1 VFSSSLADRGRE
13 YKSLAQFFAHR
24 PYTRSVQTAA
34 FFDLDRTLLRRSSA
48 LALAG
53 GFREHGVIGRG
64 QLAKA
69 AAWQLLFAARGA
81 GAETVRK
88 AAEDG
93 LMILKGF
100 AVDDLRGLVRDA
112 MEPVLKP
119 LVFQEALALA
129 EDHRRRGEPVFIV
142 SATLQEIV
150 EELADELGFDGGLGS
165 TCEVVDGVYTGRSV
179 RACHGEGKAAAI
191 RGLAHECGLDL
202 AGSTAYSDSHT
213 DLPFLE
219 AVGKPVAVNPDRE
232 LRRLATERGWPVLT
246 FVEPAYPT
254 NRRVRPALVGIP
266 LVLGA
271 GAAVWVARRRAA

>member
-1 VFSSSLADRGRE
+1 MQA
-13 YKSLAQFFAHR
+13 
-24 PYTRSVQTAA
+24 AA

-53 GFREHGVIGRG
+53 AFREHGVIGRG

-81 GAETVRK
+81 SAETVRK
-88 AAEDG
+88 ASEDG

-100 AVDDLRGLVRDA
+100 AVADLRALVAGA

-119 LVFQEALALA
+119 LVYQEALEVARGHQ
-129 EDHRRRGEPVFIV
+129 ERGEPSYIV

-150 EELADELGFDGGLGS
+150 EELADELGFDGAIGS
-165 TCEVVDGVYTGRSV
+165 TCEIEDGIYTGRSL
-179 RACHGEGKAAAI
+179 RAAHGAGKASAL
-191 RGLAHECGLDL
+191 RELAEEHGYDL
-202 AGSTAYSDSHT
+202 TASTAYSDSHT

-219 AVGKPVAVNPDRE
+219 AVGNPVAVNPDRE
-232 LRRLATERGWPVLT
+232 LRRVAEERGWLVREFGEL
-246 FVEPAYPT
+246 AYPVD
-254 NRRVRPALVGIP
+254 RRVVNPALLGIP

-271 GAAVWVARRRAA
+271 GAAYWASRRRAA

>member
-1 VFSSSLADRGRE
+1 VKDRGN
-13 YKSLAQFFAHR
+13 SAS
-24 PYTRSVQTAA
+24 PYTRSMQAAA

-53 GFREHGVIGRG
+53 SFRQHGVIGRG

-100 AVDDLRGLVRDA
+100 AVDDLRALVADA
-112 MEPVLKP
+112 MESVLKP
-119 LVFQEALALA
+119 LVYQEALALVA
-129 EDHRRRGEPVFIV
+129 RHRERGEPVYIV

-150 EELADELGFDGGLGS
+150 EELADELGFDGALGS
-165 TCEVVDGVYTGRSV
+165 TCEIEAGVYTGRSL
-179 RACHGEGKAAAI
+179 RACHGEGKAAALRELA
-191 RGLAHECGLDL
+191 RGQGYDL
-202 AGSTAYSDSHT
+202 TASTAYSDSHT

-219 AVGKPVAVNPDRE
+219 AVGNPVAVNPDRD
-232 LRRLATERGWPVLT
+232 LRRIASDRGWPVLV
-246 FVEPAYPT
+246 FAELAYPT
-254 NRRVRPALVGIP
+254 VRRLSPALLGIP

-271 GAAVWVARRRAA
+271 GAAVWAARRRAA